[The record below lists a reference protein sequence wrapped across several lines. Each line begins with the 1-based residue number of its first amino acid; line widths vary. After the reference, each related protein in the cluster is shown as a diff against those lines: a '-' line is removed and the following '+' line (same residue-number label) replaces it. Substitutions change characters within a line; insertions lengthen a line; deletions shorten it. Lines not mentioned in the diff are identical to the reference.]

1 MQKYILIISVLYK
14 CISLSCLLI
23 TGSNL
28 KIRQSQQ
35 LGKCKKIVKGGYIV
49 NYDKSAIRFNP
60 DKVFMILLNTDR

>member
-1 MQKYILIISVLYK
+1 MQKYTLIISVLYK

-23 TGSNL
+23 TGNNL

-35 LGKCKKIVKGGYIV
+35 LGKYKKIVKGGYIV

-60 DKVFMILLNTDR
+60 DKVFMILLNMDR

>member
-1 MQKYILIISVLYK
+1 M
-14 CISLSCLLI
+14 
-23 TGSNL
+23 

-60 DKVFMILLNTDR
+60 DKVFMILLNTD